1 MGPARAARVGWSA
14 CQALKIA
21 LMPPGCVEI
30 YPDALHLPAALT
42 PDEQRRLAAR
52 CLAIGRGPAG
62 WYVPRVRGG
71 GLMRVRMVCL
81 GRHWNARTYSYEG
94 VRSDHD
100 GRPVL
105 PLPAD
110 LAALASRVAAAAGM
124 RLAPDVCILNYYDAG
139 GRMGLHQDKDERPE
153 TLDAGVPIVSL
164 SVGDTAKFVMGGF
177 TRKAPTTAVR
187 LASGDGL
194 VFGGRSRLRY
204 HGVTSILPGTGPS
217 GHGFA
222 GRLNLTFR
230 QGAA

>member
-1 MGPARAARVGWSA
+1 MRSA
-14 CQALKIA
+14 CI
-21 LMPPGCVEI
+21 EI
-30 YPDALHLPAALT
+30 HPDALHLPALLD

-52 CLAIGRGPAG
+52 CLAIGGGPTG

-71 GLMRVRMVCL
+71 GRMRVRMVCL
-81 GRHWNARTYSYEG
+81 GRHWNARTYRYEAT
-94 VRSDHD
+94 RSDHD

-110 LAALASRVAAAAGM
+110 LAALASRTAEAAGM
-124 RLAPDVCILNYYDAG
+124 RLAPDVCILNYYEAG

-153 TLDAGVPIVSL
+153 TLAAGVPIVSL

-177 TRKAPTTAVR
+177 TRGEPKTLVP
-187 LASGDGL
+187 LASGDGF

-204 HGVTSILPGTGPS
+204 HGVVSILSGTGPP
-217 GHGFA
+217 GNGFA
-222 GRLNLTFR
+222 GRFNLTFR

>member
-1 MGPARAARVGWSA
+1 MAPR
-14 CQALKIA
+14 CI
-21 LMPPGCVEI
+21 EI
-30 YPDALHLPAALT
+30 RPDAVHLPGVLA
-42 PDEQRRLAAR
+42 PDEQRGLAAR

-81 GRHWNARTYSYEG
+81 GRHWNARTYRYEG

-100 GRPVL
+100 GRAVL

-110 LAALASRVAAAAGM
+110 LADLASRVAAVAGM
-124 RLAPDVCILNYYDAG
+124 RLVPDVCILNYYEAG

-164 SVGDTAKFVMGGF
+164 STAPRWRRETGSSSAAAAGC
-177 TRKAPTTAVR
+177 AITAWR
-187 LASGDGL
+187 RSYRARGRAGL
-194 VFGGRSRLRY
+194 
-204 HGVTSILPGTGPS
+204 
-217 GHGFA
+217 GFA
-222 GRLNLTFR
+222 GRFNLTFR

>member
-1 MGPARAARVGWSA
+1 MRPACIEVH
-14 CQALKIA
+14 
-21 LMPPGCVEI
+21 PE
-30 YPDALHLPAALT
+30 ALHLPEVLA
-42 PDEQRRLAAR
+42 PGEQRRLAAR
-52 CLAIGRGPAG
+52 CLAIGNGPAG

-81 GRHWNARTYSYEG
+81 GRHWNARTYRYEAA
-94 VRSDHD
+94 RSDHD
-100 GRPVL
+100 GRTVV

-124 RLAPDVCILNYYDAG
+124 RLAPDVCILNHYEAG

-153 TLDAGVPIVSL
+153 TLEAGVPIVSL
-164 SVGDTAKFVMGGF
+164 SLGDTARFVIGGF
-177 TRKAPTTAVR
+177 TRREPKKQVR
-187 LASGDGL
+187 LASGDGF

-204 HGVTSILPGTGPS
+204 HGVLSILPGTGPA
-217 GHGFA
+217 GQGFA

>member
-1 MGPARAARVGWSA
+1 MRRDADPGAV
-14 CQALKIA
+14 QTLKIA
-21 LMPPGCVEI
+21 LMPAGCIEV
-30 YPDALHLPAALT
+30 YPDAVHLPAVLA
-42 PDEQRRLAAR
+42 PDEQRRLAAQ
-52 CLAIGRGPAG
+52 CLAIGNGPAG

-81 GRHWNARTYSYEG
+81 GRHWNARTYRYEAA
-94 VRSDHD
+94 RSDHD
-100 GRPVL
+100 GRTVL
-105 PLPAD
+105 PLPAN
-110 LAALASRVAAAAGM
+110 LADLASRVAAAVGM
-124 RLAPDVCILNYYDAG
+124 QLVPDVCILNYYEAG

-164 SVGDTAKFVMGGF
+164 SIGDTAKFVIGGL
-177 TRKAPTTAVR
+177 TRTEPKTPVR
-187 LASGDGL
+187 LGSGDGF

-204 HGVTSILPGTGPS
+204 HGVASILPGTGPS

>member
-1 MGPARAARVGWSA
+1 MSSA
-14 CQALKIA
+14 GI
-21 LMPPGCVEI
+21 EI
-30 YPDALHLPAALT
+30 HPDALHLPAMLA
-42 PDEQRRLAAR
+42 PDEQRRLAAQ

-81 GRHWNARTYSYEG
+81 GRHWNARTYRYEA

-100 GRPVL
+100 GRAVL
-105 PLPAD
+105 PLPAN
-110 LAALASRVAAAAGM
+110 LAELASRVAAAAGM
-124 RLAPDVCILNYYDAG
+124 RLAPDVCILNYYEAG

-177 TRKAPTTAVR
+177 TRKEPKTVVR
-187 LASGDGL
+187 LASGDGF
-194 VFGGRSRLRY
+194 VFGGRSRMRY
-204 HGVTSILPGTGPS
+204 HGVVSILPGTGPS